1 LQIQMNAKMYKSE
14 SIKTFARLLFY
25 CTNAPSGLRDMFKL
39 ANQMQIS
46 KLDTVGLVVLSFSNV

>member
-1 LQIQMNAKMYKSE
+1 MNAKMYKSE